1 MDQDSNQPQ
10 PNSGSQ
16 DPSGQPMYPHPNV
29 YPSPYGPP
37 ADAAQYPQ
45 YGPMGGP
52 QPQYGPPMG
61 GPPSQ
66 YGPPMGGPQP
76 QYGPPMGG
84 PPYLYPGY
92 PLEQP
97 AKKSSKVW
105 LWVLLGVIGSAL
117 VICIVASIFFA
128 AAFVPAVNSSIKS
141 QSATATAA
149 YTPDGGGD
157 DVIHSVDTRIVSIG
171 QAVTIQDMACT
182 VTLQKYTTGD
192 STAVPK
198 PGDEFAVLHIKLVNH
213 SKQTQQ
219 YDAVNF
225 YITNSSGK
233 ATLNSTLVPKA
244 YAKQLGSGSLA
255 PGQAVEGNL
264 VFEVVQ
270 NEHGQALN
278 WEPNFNVSPSNS
290 IQGQWP
296 LGS

>member
-16 DPSGQPMYPHPNV
+16 SPSGQPMYPHPNV
-29 YPSPYGPP
+29 YGPP
-37 ADAAQYPQ
+37 ADASQYPQ

-52 QPQYGPPMG
+52 QYPQYGPPVG
-61 GPPSQ
+61 GPQPQ

-84 PPYLYPGY
+84 PQYPPYLYPGY
-92 PLEQP
+92 TLEQP

-117 VICIVASIFFA
+117 VICIIASVFFA
-128 AAFVPAVNSSIKS
+128 AALGPVVNSSVQS

-149 YTPDGGGD
+149 ATQGGD
-157 DVIHSVDTRIVSIG
+157 DVIHSVDIRIVPIG
-171 QAVTIQDMACT
+171 QAVTIQNVVCT
-182 VTLQKYTTGD
+182 ATLQKYTTGD
-192 STAVPK
+192 STATPK
-198 PGDEFAVLHIKLVNH
+198 SGDEFAVLHIKLVNH

-219 YDAVNF
+219 YDPVNF
-225 YITNSSGK
+225 YITNSTGK

-244 YAKQLGSGSLA
+244 YAKQLSSGSIA
-255 PGQAVEGNL
+255 PGQSVEGNL
-264 VFEVVQ
+264 VFEIVS

-278 WEPNFNVSPSNS
+278 WEPNFNVSPSDS
-290 IQGQWP
+290 ILGKWT